1 LWTVPCRLGITHLV
15 IETSSVSRLL
25 LHYAIT
31 DPAIHRGSPHSEGS
45 SHNNLRISRILK
57 CLSEIGLER
66 LNAGFLLHVLNEQ
79 SESEEL
85 DSWGI
90 RGSMDKWWANCIR
103 DEEERLWI
111 GDLVR
116 KVRSADD
123 GYAFTRQEYKKA
135 LEHRAKTG
143 KLGIPQDL
151 PEHPPINEKEEKSEQ
166 EESMER
172 KDEILASKGEEEVSV
187 PKRHASE
194 EQKMEEI
201 SKQD

>member
-1 LWTVPCRLGITHLV
+1 MGCASSLLRQGLWTVPCRLGITHLV

-135 LEHRAKTG
+135 LGHRAKTG
-143 KLGIPQDL
+143 KLDIPQDL
-151 PEHPPINEKEEKSEQ
+151 PEHSPIHEQEEKSEQ
-166 EESMER
+166 EGSMER
-172 KDEILASKGEEEVSV
+172 KDEILASKGEEEVS
-187 PKRHASE
+187 
-194 EQKMEEI
+194 
-201 SKQD
+201 